1 MKKLLILLLIT
12 FGIVNALAGDVS
24 RKGTTGADQLL
35 IPVGARSIATGGAF
49 LSNTTGVEAIY
60 YNPAGLDVSG
70 KSEAM
75 FSYMSYIAD
84 LNVTYLAAGAHFGE
98 LGSIGFSFKS
108 IDFGDIPVT
117 TIEAPDGT
125 GASYSPSFFIG
136 ALTYSKVITDR
147 VAAGV
152 NLKLVHEGIQNTS
165 ADGFALDFGVQYR
178 FPQNLSLG
186 VAVKNIGTNMAYSG
200 QDLEIKTS
208 VPNAN
213 PGTRTASFSPVT
225 EEFQIPSYFELSLA
239 YDYNFDETNN
249 ILLGTAFR
257 QNNASEDQLNLGL
270 EYSFMNRFYARG
282 GYDFKLENTSE
293 TIYGITVGAGINYP
307 LIEGVGIMFDY
318 AYRDVKDFPTANHV
332 FTLKLVLD

>member
-12 FGIVNALAGDVS
+12 FGIENALAGDVS

-70 KSEAM
+70 KFEAM

-84 LNVTYLAAGAHFGE
+84 LHVTYLAAGAHFGE

-152 NLKLVHEGIQNTS
+152 NLKLVHEGIQNSS

-186 VAVKNIGTNMAYSG
+186 VAVKNIGTNMRYSG
-200 QDLEIKTS
+200 QDLELRTTIPS
-208 VPNAN
+208 SN
-213 PGTRTASFSPVT
+213 PGTRTAAFSSVT

-239 YDYNFDETNN
+239 YDYKIDETNN

-270 EYSFMNRFYARG
+270 EYSFMDRFFARG
-282 GYDFKLENTSE
+282 GYDFRLENTSE
-293 TIYGITVGAGINYP
+293 SVYGVTLGAGINYP

>member
-1 MKKLLILLLIT
+1 MKKFLILLLIA
-12 FGIVNALAGDVS
+12 FGIGNAFAGDIS

-49 LSNTTGVEAIY
+49 LSNTVGVEAIY

-70 KSEAM
+70 KSEVM

-98 LGSIGFSFKS
+98 LGSIGFSFKT
-108 IDFGDIPVT
+108 IAFGDIPVT
-117 TIEAPDGT
+117 TNEAPDGT

-136 ALTYSKVITDR
+136 SLTYSKVITDR
-147 VAAGV
+147 VSAGA
-152 NLKLVHEGIQNTS
+152 NFKLVHEGIQNTS

-186 VAVKNIGTNMAYSG
+186 VAVKNIGSNMSYSG
-200 QDLEIKTS
+200 QDLEVKTS
-208 VPNAN
+208 VPNSN
-213 PGTRTASFSPVT
+213 PGTRNGSYYPVT

-239 YDYNFDETNN
+239 YDYNVDETNN
-249 ILLGTAFR
+249 IMVGTAFR

-282 GYDFKLENTSE
+282 GYDFRLENTSE
-293 TIYGITVGAGINYP
+293 SIYGITLGAGINYP

-332 FTLKLVLD
+332 FTLKLVLE

>member
-1 MKKLLILLLIT
+1 MKKLLILFLIA
-12 FGIVNALAGDVS
+12 FCIGNAFAGDVS

-70 KSEAM
+70 KSEVM

-84 LNVTYLAAGAHFGE
+84 LNVTYLAAGAHFGD
-98 LGSIGFSFKS
+98 LGSIGFSFKT
-108 IDFGDIPVT
+108 IEFGDIPVT
-117 TIEAPDGT
+117 TNEAPDGT

-136 ALTYSKVITDR
+136 GLTYSKVITDR

-152 NLKLVHEGIQNTS
+152 NFKLVHEGIQNTS

-186 VAVKNIGTNMAYSG
+186 VAVKNIGSNMSYSG
-200 QDLEIKTS
+200 QDLEVKTG

-213 PGTRTASFSPVT
+213 PGTRNASYLPVT

-239 YDYNFDETNN
+239 YDYNFDESNN

-282 GYDFKLENTSE
+282 GYDLKLENTSE

-307 LIEGVGIMFDY
+307 FIEGLAIIFDY
-318 AYRDVKDFPTANHV
+318 AYRDVKDFPTANHI
-332 FTLKLVLD
+332 FTLKLAFE